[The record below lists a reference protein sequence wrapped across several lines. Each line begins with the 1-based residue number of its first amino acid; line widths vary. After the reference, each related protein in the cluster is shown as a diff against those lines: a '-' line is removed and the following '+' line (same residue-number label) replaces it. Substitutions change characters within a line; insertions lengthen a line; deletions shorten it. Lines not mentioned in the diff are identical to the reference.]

1 MHDYMLRENKV
12 FMEAFHNK
20 GRLSDLMRQF
30 PVFVVQPSVNVGIL
44 GAEEMARRILVKK
57 LKNAQ

>member
-1 MHDYMLRENKV
+1 MD
-12 FMEAFHNK
+12 AFYNK

-30 PVFVVQPSVNVGIL
+30 PVFLVHPNVEVGIL

-57 LKNAQ
+57 QL